1 VGSLQVASRPPTA
14 NCQLPTANYQL
25 PITNRQLPTANCQLP
40 TANCQLPTA
49 HCQLLTK
56 PYLCTLL
63 IIMISVNNVTLAYGK
78 RVLFDEVNIGFTKG
92 NCYGIIGANGAGKST
107 FLKIISGELE
117 PNKGTVDISTGERMA
132 VLNQNQFE
140 FDDVTVLNTVLM
152 GHKKMWKVMHER
164 DAIYAKEDFTEADGL
179 KAGELEH
186 DFGEMGGY
194 TAESDAATLLSE
206 LGVKAE
212 MHQQLM
218 KDIPA
223 NIKVRVLLAQAL
235 FGNPD
240 ILLLDEP
247 TNNLDVETISWL
259 ENFLADYENIVLV
272 VSHDR
277 HFLDSVCTHVA
288 DVDKMKIK
296 IYTGN
301 YTFWYESSQLAA
313 RQAGDKNKKMEEKK
327 KDLLEF
333 IARFSANASK
343 SKQATSRKKALD
355 KLVFEDITPSNR
367 KYPGI
372 IFKQEREVGNE
383 ILQVDNLTKTIDG
396 KTVFSKIKFDIQKG
410 DKIAFI
416 SRDPIAVT
424 SFFEIINNKMKADSG
439 TVEWGTT
446 VTTAYLPNDNSE
458 YFEGSKL
465 NLMDWLRQY
474 VPPGTKDVDEDF
486 LRGFLGKMLFSGDEI
501 LKQTNVLSGGEK
513 VRCMISKMMLQ
524 NPNVLTLD
532 EPTNHLDLES
542 IIAFNDGMLAFPG
555 IVLLTTHDHQFMQ
568 TVANRIIEITPKG
581 MIDRL
586 MSYDEYLADERVK
599 AMREELY
606 G

>member
-1 VGSLQVASRPPTA
+1 
-14 NCQLPTANYQL
+14 
-25 PITNRQLPTANCQLP
+25 
-40 TANCQLPTA
+40 
-49 HCQLLTK
+49 
-56 PYLCTLL
+56 
-63 IIMISVNNVTLAYGK
+63 MISANNITLAYGK
-78 RVLFDEVNIGFTKG
+78 RVLFDEVNISFTKG

-107 FLKIISGELE
+107 FLKIISGEIE
-117 PNKGTVDISTGERMA
+117 PNKGTIDISPGERMA
-132 VLNQNQFE
+132 GLNQNQFA
-140 FDDVTVLNTVLM
+140 FDEVTVLNTVLM
-152 GHKKMWKVMHER
+152 GHQKMWKIMHER

-206 LGVKAE
+206 LGVKDE
-212 MHQQLM
+212 LHTQLM
-218 KDIPA
+218 QDIPA

-259 ENFLADYENIVLV
+259 ENFLADYQNIVLV

-288 DVDKMKIK
+288 DVDKQKIK
-296 IYTGN
+296 VYTGN
-301 YTFWYESSQLAA
+301 YSFWYESSQLAA
-313 RQAGDKNKKMEEKK
+313 RQASDKNKKTEDKK

-355 KLVFEDITPSNR
+355 KLVFEDITASNR

-383 ILQVDNLTKTIDG
+383 ILSVDNISKSFDG
-396 KTVFSKIKFDIQKG
+396 KTIFSKIKFDIQKG
-410 DKIAFI
+410 EKIAFI
-416 SRDPIAVT
+416 SRDPIALT
-424 SFFEIINNKMKADSG
+424 TFFEVINGKLQPDAGSF
-439 TVEWGTT
+439 EWGTT

-501 LKQTNVLSGGEK
+501 LKKTNVLSGGEK

-524 NPNVLTLD
+524 NPNVLILD

-542 IIAFNDGMLAFPG
+542 ITAFNDSMIAFSG
-555 IVLLTTHDHQFMQ
+555 IVLLTTHDHQFMH
-568 TVANRIIEITPKG
+568 TVANRIIELTPKG

-586 MSYDEYLADERVK
+586 MTYDDYLADDRVQS
-599 AMREELY
+599 MRDELY
-606 G
+606 N